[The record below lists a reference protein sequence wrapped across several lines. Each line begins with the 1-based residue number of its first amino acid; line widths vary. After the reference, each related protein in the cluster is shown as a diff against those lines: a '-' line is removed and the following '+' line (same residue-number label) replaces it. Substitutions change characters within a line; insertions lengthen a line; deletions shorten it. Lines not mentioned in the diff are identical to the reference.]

1 VNHADRLD
9 QIADTGDVTLWP
21 LLCDDLRAAS
31 KHIAELEARYAVEVD
46 NHRGCLDS
54 HEWAMQRIAE
64 LEAEVHRL
72 RHFAWVVEEHAENL
86 VNEAAIA
93 LHPTIV
99 VDVVKDGTIAYP
111 PGHGPDDPPRPV
123 QRHD

>member
-1 VNHADRLD
+1 MSHASN
-9 QIADTGDVTLWP
+9 
-21 LLCDDLRAAS
+21 LRDNAAEWIIS
-31 KHIAELEARYAVEVD
+31 ECPKRA
-46 NHRGCLDS
+46 
-54 HEWAMQRIAE
+54 EWAIAAADHIE
-64 LEAEVHRL
+64 ALEAEVHRL

-111 PGHGPDDPPRPV
+111 PGHGPTDPPRPV
-123 QRHD
+123 QRHE